1 MQHKPLCNEGGCL
14 DILADAHIFF
24 FCAEIKFTLVKMSSQ
39 SLWVLEFSWLW
50 RLMDPCL
57 LHHLPRSPP
66 GSAYPNFSRTPRR
79 MKKSLSGSSPAPN
92 LRSHIRGLQ
101 GCLCFPDM
109 CADTSAQSWQRSVG
123 CITTPLKLH
132 CISLLVLF
140 LKKYSTPAMALQ
152 LQNLYMCP
160 KWKFYIYY
168 KNKLSPTDVL
178 NKVFISS

>member
-1 MQHKPLCNEGGCL
+1 MQQISLCNEGGCL

-24 FCAEIKFTLVKMSSQ
+24 FCAEIKFTLVKMSSSQ
-39 SLWVLEFSWLW
+39 SLWILEFSWLW

-66 GSAYPNFSRTPRR
+66 GSAYPYFSGPPRM

-92 LRSHIRGLQ
+92 LHSHIRGLQ

-109 CADTSAQSWQRSVG
+109 CADTSARSWRPSVG
-123 CITTPLKLH
+123 CITTPLKLY
-132 CISLLVLF
+132 CIF
-140 LKKYSTPAMALQ
+140 LSFFFYIYSTPAMALQ
-152 LQNLYMCP
+152 LQNFYMCP

-168 KNKLSPTDVL
+168 NKISPTDVL